1 MGNRERNT
9 YVCQAITGA
18 LLEMLETRRLDD
30 IGIGEI
36 TARAGV
42 SRNSFYR
49 NFRSK
54 DAIVRRQIRTYLG
67 EWKAEVD
74 ADDGADPKHLFVL
87 LFEVVERHKDFFL
100 LLRGAGLLYPL
111 QDEFFSS
118 FGPADEDDDV
128 AAYSK
133 AFFAY
138 STYGF
143 LETWIRRGMRQTA
156 REMGQMLRASE

>member
-49 NFRSK
+49 NFRDRKS
-54 DAIVRRQIRTYLG
+54 
-67 EWKAEVD
+67 
-74 ADDGADPKHLFVL
+74 
-87 LFEVVERHKDFFL
+87 VV
-100 LLRGAGLLYPL
+100 
-111 QDEFFSS
+111 
-118 FGPADEDDDV
+118 
-128 AAYSK
+128 
-133 AFFAY
+133 
-138 STYGF
+138 
-143 LETWIRRGMRQTA
+143 
-156 REMGQMLRASE
+156 